1 MSFSRANKLGFV
13 AQPIMFD
20 RVLNRIDS
28 NLARAVDGGDLSG
41 SGGGGTYE
49 PRNEL
54 AIDGNGMASDNLSAT
69 VGPNA
74 TLMRNADA
82 FYPWRVTAHDWTTIT
97 EIDTTADL
105 HVGDGTALVAQRDI
119 IMHTSVTLP
128 SNPPRHGD
136 IIRVSRPLNGGF
148 GIRLYTGVPIPA
160 NLRAFLPATYTA
172 QVGGSPFFVSFYY
185 TIQTQS
191 WEVLQTSN
199 DVS

>member
-28 NLARAVDGGDLSG
+28 NLARAADGAS
-41 SGGGGTYE
+41 GGTYE
-49 PRNEL
+49 PRTEL
-54 AIDGNGMASDNLSAT
+54 AINGNGLASDSISAT
-69 VGPNA
+69 IGPGA
-74 TLMRNADA
+74 TLMRHADG
-82 FYPWRVTAHDWTTIT
+82 FYPLRVTAHDWTTIT
-97 EIDTTADL
+97 ELDTTADL
-105 HVGDGTALVAQRDI
+105 HIGDGTALVATRDI
-119 IMHTSVTLP
+119 IMQDAITLP
-128 SNPPRHGD
+128 SNPPQHGD
-136 IIRVSRPLNGGF
+136 TIRISRPLNGLF
-148 GIRLYTGVPIPA
+148 GVRLYTGTIAPA